1 MLAETIAGWLLI
13 FFLVNVIYPL
23 RRFGLTRWWAV
34 GLALVTI
41 VFVGVIGLTDDER
54 AVVEQKRVTARVADG
69 DNDVVIFESYD
80 SLWQSQTK
88 IERRDGQYYLDGDK
102 MEEKRH
108 RNMPNDGLSL
118 VLVDRVGEPDN
129 YFLVRNGRMDIYTGC
144 EYGPCTLKRTIR
156 Q

>member
-1 MLAETIAGWLLI
+1 MKWLVMI
-13 FFLVNVIYPL
+13 
-23 RRFGLTRWWAV
+23 V
-34 GLALVTI
+34 GGI
-41 VFVGVIGLTDDER
+41 FVGVLAATMVVSNQSPQQVGGKAKER
-54 AVVEQKRVTARVADG
+54 AVAEQKHVAVRVANG
-69 DNDVVIFESYD
+69 DTDAAIFEGYD
-80 SLWQSQTK
+80 SLWQTQTK
-88 IERRDGQYYLDGDK
+88 IERRDGRYYLDGDR

-129 YFLVRNGRMDIYTGC
+129 YFLVRDGQMDIYTGC